1 MVELDEIIFN
11 IKNIFGEN
19 IEYLLNQI
27 YNNLKE
33 IDSREYKDENTLKSL
48 IEKIGHTI
56 EEIQNIFFFF
66 YRKK

>member
-48 IEKIGHTI
+48 IEKIWHTI
-56 EEIQNIFFFF
+56 E
-66 YRKK
+66 